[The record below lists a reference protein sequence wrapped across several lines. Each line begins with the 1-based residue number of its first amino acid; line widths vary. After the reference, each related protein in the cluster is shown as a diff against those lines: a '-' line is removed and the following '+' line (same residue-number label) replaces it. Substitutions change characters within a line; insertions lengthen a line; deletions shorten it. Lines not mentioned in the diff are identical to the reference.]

1 MNYTLC
7 EITREL
13 CETYLLNPIKS
24 KNSVNNYFDEDL
36 IFIGTGK
43 HEIFTSFS
51 AFQSVW
57 DNYDADIAFD
67 ILSEWYECRQLSENL
82 YLVYGCLWMKE
93 KENKRKEILIEMDT
107 RLSIIYEVKDN
118 SYKILHIHHS
128 IPNREQGCD
137 EHYPKAIAEKANSM
151 IAKFKK
157 KAEQDS
163 MTGLLNHSS
172 FEHYIN
178 KHIKTN
184 PVGVFYMIDIDDF
197 KQINDIYGHE
207 QGDKVIKD
215 FADLLSVVFSS
226 NAYLGR
232 LGGDEFAVFEPELSD
247 KSLIQQKAKNIIN
260 EFSSLS
266 SKYGNELQ
274 LSCSIGISFI
284 NDISG
289 SFSHLYRCADEN
301 LYLSKKCK
309 RGTYH
314 LNGDI

>member
-13 CETYLLNPIKS
+13 CETYLLNPIRS
-24 KNSVNNYFDEDL
+24 KGSVKNYFDDDL
-36 IFIGTGK
+36 ILIGTGK
-43 HEIFTSFS
+43 HEIFSS
-51 AFQSVW
+51 LAAFKSVW
-57 DNYDADIAFD
+57 NNYDDDIAFD
-67 ILSEWYECRQLSENL
+67 ILSEWYECRQLSESI

-93 KENKRKEILIEMDT
+93 KENKQKELLIEMDT
-107 RLSIIYEVKDN
+107 RLSIIYEVKGN

-128 IPNREQGCD
+128 VPNTEQGYD
-137 EHYPKAIAEKANSM
+137 EHYPRSITEKANSI

-163 MTGLLNHSS
+163 MTGLLNHST
-172 FEHYIN
+172 FEQCIN
-178 KHIKTN
+178 KHIKNN

-207 QGDKVIKD
+207 QGDKVIRD
-215 FADLLSVVFSS
+215 FAELLTVVFSS

-247 KSLIQQKAKNIIN
+247 KSLIKQKAKNVIN

-266 SKYGNELQ
+266 RRYGNELQ
-274 LSCSIGISFI
+274 LSCSIGISLI
-284 NDISG
+284 NNISG
-289 SFSHLYRCADEN
+289 SFSHLYRSADQN
-301 LYLSKKCK
+301 LYLSKKNK

-314 LNGDI
+314 LNEDI

>member
-24 KNSVNNYFDEDL
+24 KNSVNNYFDDDL
-36 IFIGTGK
+36 ILIGTGK
-43 HEIFTSFS
+43 HEIFTSLA
-51 AFQSVW
+51 AFQSAW
-57 DNYDADIAFD
+57 GNYDVDIAFD

-128 IPNREQGCD
+128 IPNKEQGCD

-163 MTGLLNHSS
+163 MTGLLNHST
-172 FEHYIN
+172 FEQYIN
-178 KHIKTN
+178 KHIKIN

-197 KQINDIYGHE
+197 KQINDMYGHE

-215 FADLLSVVFSS
+215 FANLLSVVFSS

-247 KSLIQQKAKNIIN
+247 KSMIQQKAKNIIT

-266 SKYGNELQ
+266 RKYGNELQ

-284 NDISG
+284 NNISS
-289 SFSHLYRCADEN
+289 SFSHLYRSADKN
-301 LYLSKKCK
+301 LYLSKKGK

-314 LNGDI
+314 LNEDI